1 MSDELHRGAVEVY
14 GETMMSWGRAEF
26 CMKRIILFFST
37 DEKIRERLEDSQKN
51 DPNTWDL
58 IEEMKKCAREAYGRF
73 ILDARGGLEALE
85 EFNMEKPGVY
95 SQRGFDEFIKALHA
109 ARESRNSLVHDVA
122 QKEMEHLAEARG
134 EPSHVAK
141 LAKAAQETFDDIG
154 VCMLSISK
162 VSPPM
167 CFFAVWAQVQENK
180 KKAGKA

>member
-1 MSDELHRGAVEVY
+1 MINIHEEAVKVY
-14 GETMMSWGRAEF
+14 GETMMGWGRAEF

-37 DEKIRERLEDSQKN
+37 NEQIREKLMDSQKN
-51 DPNTWDL
+51 DPNTWEL
-58 IEEMKKCAREAYGRF
+58 IEEMKKCAREAYGQF

-85 EFNMEKPGVY
+85 EFNMEETGVY

-122 QKEMEHLAEARG
+122 QKEMEHFAGARG
-134 EPSHVAK
+134 EPSKAAK
-141 LAKAAQETFDDIG
+141 IAKAAQETFDDIG
-154 VCMLSISK
+154 VCMLSVSK

-180 KKAGKA
+180 KKAGKS